1 MEALQI
7 KAAWIVWKAFKAAGC
22 LESRTLC
29 APKCAKSSQASFCRI
44 IRLQVRPFTS
54 QWELSLCSVEL
65 NSVRDNSWKSVW
77 KAWDPVVRPM
87 MSQRTSYTRGW
98 RTHDFHAES
107 IIWYI
112 RPNNALLIMT
122 VQMVCLGCMCMASS
136 IPWFGGYL
144 MQLNWPTS
152 VILVR
157 LALLDNSPGLSTE
170 SELALQRQM
179 SVRNSISIVMIAMHN
194 VVKHCYYS
202 LAALVITLGFSEN
215 RGKVAAK
222 YVKV

>member
-1 MEALQI
+1 
-7 KAAWIVWKAFKAAGC
+7 
-22 LESRTLC
+22 
-29 APKCAKSSQASFCRI
+29 
-44 IRLQVRPFTS
+44 
-54 QWELSLCSVEL
+54 
-65 NSVRDNSWKSVW
+65 
-77 KAWDPVVRPM
+77 

-107 IIWYI
+107 IIGYI

-122 VQMVCLGCMCMASS
+122 VQMVCLGCMWHQASPDWG
-136 IPWFGGYL
+136 IFIAIEL
-144 MQLNWPTS
+144 TS

-179 SVRNSISIVMIAMHN
+179 SVRNAISIVMITMHN
-194 VVKHCYYS
+194 VAKHCYYS

-222 YVKV
+222 YVKVQQAALNSNSRHAKCLPKIV